1 MDRNTI
7 ETRVT
12 NYWLKA
18 CELYPVLKNYTQPYV
33 EYFSK
38 GVKAGQANIRTNKVL
53 FNEVLAVE
61 NGEAFDDTISH
72 EVAHIVQYH
81 LYPRSQPHGAEFK
94 RIHRAL
100 GGTGNTYHSYNVASV
115 KRYRKGSKVFTC
127 GCNRKIVL
135 TPERSLS
142 AIVYKNIVC
151 TKCKSKVEY
160 LGGLELVK
168 GLSHV

>member
-1 MDRNTI
+1 MDRMTI
-7 ETRVT
+7 EARVKQ
-12 NYWLKA
+12 YWDKA
-18 CELYPVLKNYTQPYV
+18 CTLYPALRGVACPAV

-38 GVKAGQANIRTNKVL
+38 GVKAGQAMIRLHKVR
-53 FNEVLAVE
+53 FNEVLAAE

-72 EVAHIVQYH
+72 EVAHIAQYIMH
-81 LYPRSQPHGAEFK
+81 PRSQPHGAEFK

-100 GGTGNTYHSYNVASV
+100 GGSGNTYHSYNVASV

-135 TPERSLS
+135 TPEKSLS
-142 AIVYKNIVC
+142 AMVYKNIIC
-151 TKCKSKVEY
+151 TVCKSKVEY